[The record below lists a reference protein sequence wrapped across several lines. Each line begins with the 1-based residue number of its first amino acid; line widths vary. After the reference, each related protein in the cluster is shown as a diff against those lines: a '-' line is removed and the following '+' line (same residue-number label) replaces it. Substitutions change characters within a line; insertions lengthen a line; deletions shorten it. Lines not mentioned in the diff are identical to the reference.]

1 MRTID
6 ESRVQMLKEREESR
20 YVAERP
26 KSKALF
32 ERAKASLIG
41 GVPVGWH
48 RRWVEPFP
56 IYVKEAKGAHLVDV
70 DGHHYVDL
78 CLGDSG
84 ALYGHSPAATVEA
97 MINQMRT
104 RGITLMLPI
113 EDAIWV
119 GEELARRFGLP
130 YWQVYMTATDA
141 NRFAIRIARAVT
153 KRDLVLVFHG
163 CYHGS
168 VDETMVTLKDGAT
181 VRRSPNTWRL
191 PDPSSTSRVIE
202 FNDIDALEAALSP
215 QDVACVMCE
224 PAMTNIH
231 VGIAYPEP
239 GYHDALREIT
249 RRYGTLLI
257 IDETHTIPAGPGG
270 LTREMNLDPDI
281 FTLGKPIA
289 GGMPA
294 AVIGLSQKVA
304 EEFTVGEEWRSIGGT
319 LSANALAVA
328 AVKAN
333 LENVMTPAAYDHSI
347 SLAERLADGSSKIIK
362 DADLPWCVTR
372 LGFRMEYGFHPAPYK
387 NGAQE
392 IHDVNS
398 ELGKLFHLYLINH
411 GILMSP
417 FHNITL
423 TCPEATVED
432 VDFYNKVFG
441 EFVNELIG

>member
-1 MRTID
+1 MRTLD
-6 ESRVQMLKEREESR
+6 ESRIKMLKEREELR

-56 IYVKEAKGAHLVDV
+56 IYVKEAKGAYLIDV
-70 DGHHYVDL
+70 DDHRYVDL
-78 CLGDSG
+78 SLGDSG
-84 ALYGHSPAATVEA
+84 TLYGHSPAATVEA
-97 MINQMRT
+97 MIKQMRNG
-104 RGITLMLPI
+104 GITLMLPT

-130 YWQVYMTATDA
+130 YWQIYMTATDA

-153 KRDLVLVFHG
+153 KRDLVLIFHG

-168 VDETMVTLKDGAT
+168 VDETTVTLKDGVA
-181 VRRSPNTWRL
+181 VRQSPNIWRL
-191 PDPSSTSRVIE
+191 PDPTRTTRVIE
-202 FNDIDALEAALSP
+202 FNDVDALEAALSP
-215 QDVACVMCE
+215 GDVACVMCE
-224 PAMTNIH
+224 PALTNIH

-249 RRYGTLLI
+249 RRFGTLLI

-270 LTREMNLDPDI
+270 LTREMKLDPDI

-294 AVIGLSQKVA
+294 SVIGFSQKVA
-304 EEFTVGEEWRSIGGT
+304 EQFMQGEAWRGIGGT

-328 AVKAN
+328 AIRAT
-333 LENVMTPAAYDHSI
+333 LEHVMTESAYKHSI
-347 SLAERLADGSSKIIK
+347 SLAERLADGSDKIIK
-362 DADLPWCVTR
+362 AADLPWCITR
-372 LGFRMEYGFHPAPYK
+372 LGCRMEYGFHPAPYK

-398 ELGKLFHLYLINH
+398 ELGMFFHLYLINH

-423 TCPEATVED
+423 TCPATTVED
-432 VDFYNKVFG
+432 VDFYNSVFG
-441 EFVNELIG
+441 EFVNELLG